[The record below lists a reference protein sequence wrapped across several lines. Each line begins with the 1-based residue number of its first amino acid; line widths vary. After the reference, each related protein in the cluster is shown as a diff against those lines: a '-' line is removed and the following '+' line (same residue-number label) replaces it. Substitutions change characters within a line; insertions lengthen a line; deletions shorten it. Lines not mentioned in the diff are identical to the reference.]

1 MTATATATWP
11 TAEELHS
18 VERLLVN
25 AANAAEELKLRLHHL
40 VNVEAAPALIEGAQ
54 APYDSDLGTWT
65 VFCAHVELELVELR
79 RTVEHFVKVRDAVA
93 LDLPIKESP
102 PFERWHPGTGSEAP
116 SA

>member
-11 TAEELHS
+11 TAEELRN
-18 VERLLVN
+18 VERKLAD
-25 AANAAEELKLRLHHL
+25 AANALGEVELRLHHL
-40 VNVEAAPALIEGAQ
+40 VDVEVSPSLIEGAQ

-65 VFCAHVELELVELR
+65 MFCAHVNLELVELR

-93 LDLPIKESP
+93 LDLSIEKE
-102 PFERWHPGTGSEAP
+102 P